1 VFSLKISKFTVVY
14 DDKKAIVLFDGV
26 CNLCNASVIFT
37 IKRDSKNNFMF
48 ASLQSA
54 AGKQLAE
61 KYGIPSSFNS
71 FVLIDNGAAYTQS
84 TAALRVLKKT
94 KGLWPLLYGFIMIP
108 APIRNLVY
116 KFISRNRYRFFGK
129 RETCI
134 APNAE
139 LKSKFLE

>member
-1 VFSLKISKFTVVY
+1 MY
-14 DDKKAIVLFDGV
+14 DDKKAIILFDGV

-37 IKRDSKNNFMF
+37 IKRDSKSSFMF

-61 KYGIPSSFNS
+61 KYGIPTSFNS
-71 FVLIDNGAAYTQS
+71 FVLLDNGAVYNES
-84 TAALRVLKKT
+84 TAALRVLKKLR
-94 KGLWPLLYGFIMIP
+94 GAWPLLYGFIIIP

-129 RETCI
+129 QETCMV
-134 APNAE
+134 PSEE

>member
-1 VFSLKISKFTVVY
+1 MY
-14 DDKKAIVLFDGV
+14 DDKKAVVLFDGV

-37 IKRDSKNNFMF
+37 IKRDRKNCFMF

-61 KYGIPSSFNS
+61 KHGIPPSFNS
-71 FVLIDNGAAYTQS
+71 FVLIDNGTAYTQS
-84 TAALRVLKKT
+84 TAALRVLKK
-94 KGLWPLLYGFIMIP
+94 LRSFWALLYVFIIIP

-116 KFISRNRYRFFGK
+116 KFISRNRYSFFGK
-129 RETCI
+129 QETCMV
-134 APNAE
+134 PSEE

>member
-1 VFSLKISKFTVVY
+1 MY